1 MRPVASVLCCYLCL
15 GVEFFLPVSL
25 LLADCV
31 PSELGFIIPIV
42 SCQPAPCGVSL
53 PSELLAVFGL
63 ILQNSS
69 LSYSFHGI
77 SEDLISAEHKSEVPI
92 LQNYFFHILASQIE
106 TVVSDDG
113 CPFKISVAFAASDF
127 SK

>member
-1 MRPVASVLCCYLCL
+1 MLCCYLCL

-31 PSELGFIIPIV
+31 PSELGFLIPIV

-63 ILQNSS
+63 ILPNSS

-92 LQNYFFHILASQIE
+92 LQNYFFLILAPTVE
-106 TVVSDDG
+106 AVVSDDL
-113 CPFKISVAFAASDF
+113 CLFKIQSPLTASAFF
-127 SK
+127 F

>member
-15 GVEFFLPVSL
+15 GVEFFLQVSL

-31 PSELGFIIPIV
+31 PSELGFLIPIV

-63 ILQNSS
+63 ILPNSS
-69 LSYSFHGI
+69 LSFSFHGI

-92 LQNYFFHILASQIE
+92 LQN
-106 TVVSDDG
+106 
-113 CPFKISVAFAASDF
+113 
-127 SK
+127 